1 MQAEF
6 GLKQKAELKAIAA
19 AKAAGQPIPERQ
31 YTDDKAPKVDLS
43 FLPNRVRGR
52 TFEQMRAIQDAKKA
66 PQAPASPV
74 SSSGGRPAS
83 TNTNRQTSTSPDSP
97 QHSPPGTT
105 TSAVA
110 STSSEV
116 QPTKTAR
123 AKLFKSEQSSPDTA
137 YTSAAAAGRSDP
149 PTSGMPHSNGH
160 QQVPE
165 SLPQDQ
171 QQQQPQ
177 SEMRQLVRPH
187 GPVSVRESIK
197 MELLKGAPSG
207 TGLPENVRLYFQKL
221 ISSSVDLSEERHA
234 LRQSMEQQGVKA
246 GEYKQQVEDL
256 QGQLEYQAEQMM
268 DLQNQVTFA
277 SDCTLVPLT
286 TSSFGIITVTIM
298 ITTLVVHLSSWCL

>member
-19 AKAAGQPIPERQ
+19 ARAAGQPIPERQ

-43 FLPNRVRGR
+43 LLPNNKVRGK
-52 TFEQMRAIQDAKKA
+52 TFEQVRAMQAEAKKA
-66 PQAPASPV
+66 PPAPASPV
-74 SSSGGRPAS
+74 SSSGGRPVS
-83 TNTNRQTSTSPDSP
+83 TSTNRQTSTSPDSP
-97 QHSPPGTT
+97 QHSAPGTT

-116 QPTKTAR
+116 QPSKTAR

-137 YTSAAAAGRSDP
+137 YTSAAAAGRPDR
-149 PTSGMPHSNGH
+149 PTLGVPHSNGH

-165 SLPQDQ
+165 SSPQDP

-177 SEMRQLVRPH
+177 SEMRQLIRPH
-187 GPVSVRESIK
+187 GPVSLRDSIK
-197 MELLKGAPSG
+197 MELVKGAPSG
-207 TGLPENVRLYFQKL
+207 TGLPENVRQYFQKL
-221 ISSSVDLSEERHA
+221 ISSNVDLSEERHA

-246 GEYKQQVEDL
+246 GEYKQQVEVL

-268 DLQNQVTFA
+268 DLQNQVTSA
-277 SDCTLVPLT
+277 SICTLV
-286 TSSFGIITVTIM
+286 
-298 ITTLVVHLSSWCL
+298 HLSTLSLRMGKQQ

>member
-52 TFEQMRAIQDAKKA
+52 TFEQMRAMQEAKKA

-83 TNTNRQTSTSPDSP
+83 TSTNCQTSTSPDPP
-97 QHSPPGTT
+97 QHSAPGTF
-105 TSAVA
+105 TSAGA

-116 QPTKTAR
+116 QPNKTAR
-123 AKLFKSEQSSPDTA
+123 AKLFKSEHSSPNTA
-137 YTSAAAAGRSDP
+137 YTSAAAAGRPDRPIPVVP
-149 PTSGMPHSNGH
+149 PSNGH
-160 QQVPE
+160 QQVLE
-165 SLPQDQ
+165 LLPQDQ

-177 SEMRQLVRPH
+177 AQMRQLVKPH
-187 GPVSVRESIK
+187 GPVSLRESIK
-197 MELLKGAPSG
+197 MELVKGAPSG
-207 TGLPENVRLYFQKL
+207 TGLPEDVKQYFQKL

-234 LRQSMEQQGVKA
+234 LRESMEQHGLEA
-246 GEYKQQVEDL
+246 REYKQQLEDL

-268 DLQNQVTFA
+268 DLQNQVTSA
-277 SDCTLVPLT
+277 SDCTLVCNCLPGALAWHRMMIK
-286 TSSFGIITVTIM
+286 IIVI
-298 ITTLVVHLSSWCL
+298 IDRYAS